1 MKPMPAPLL
10 QANDLKKSFSRGEQ
24 TVDAL
29 RGVSLT
35 LSAGEFVSIMG
46 PSGSGKSTFLHLIG
60 GLDRP
65 SSGSITLQGQEIQ
78 KYSDAELSQ
87 FRRRSLGFIFQ
98 FFNLLPTLTALENV
112 ALPLLLD
119 GKKIGEVA
127 PKAQE
132 LLDWMGLKNRAE
144 HRPHQLSGGE
154 MQRVAIARALVSNPA
169 LILADEPTGNLD
181 SKTGASV
188 LELLQRMV
196 KERGHTL
203 MMVTH
208 DSKAAGYGTRLIRL
222 RDGMLESDERI
233 GSA

>member
-1 MKPMPAPLL
+1 MPAPLL
-10 QANDLKKSFSRGEQ
+10 QANDLKKTYSRGEQ
-24 TVDAL
+24 AVDAL

-35 LSAGEFVSIMG
+35 LNAGEFVSIMG

-65 SSGSITLQGQEIQ
+65 SSGSISLQGQEIQ

-119 GKKIGEVA
+119 GKKIAEVA

-208 DSKAAGYGTRLIRL
+208 DLKAARYGTRLVCL

>member
-1 MKPMPAPLL
+1 MPAPLL
-10 QANDLKKSFSRGEQ
+10 QANDLKKTYSRGEQ
-24 TVDAL
+24 AVDAL
-29 RGVSLT
+29 RSVSLT
-35 LSAGEFVSIMG
+35 LNAGEFVSIMG

-65 SSGSITLQGQEIQ
+65 SSGSISLQGQEIQ

-119 GKKIGEVA
+119 GKKIAEVA

-208 DSKAAGYGTRLIRL
+208 DLKAARYGTRLVCL

>member
-1 MKPMPAPLL
+1 MPAPLL